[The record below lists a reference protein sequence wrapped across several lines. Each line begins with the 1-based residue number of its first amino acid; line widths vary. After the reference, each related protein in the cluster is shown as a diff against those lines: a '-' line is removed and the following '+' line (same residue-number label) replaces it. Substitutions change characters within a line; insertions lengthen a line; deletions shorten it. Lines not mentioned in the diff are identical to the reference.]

1 MWASPPDRRMSNCI
15 WPRQVSFPTRSLT
28 WAPACQAVVFGFVFL
43 PIMEVFKCQI
53 LTLVFLNFSE
63 LLKGLCGS
71 NSLVPRAIGLPY

>member
-1 MWASPPDRRMSNCI
+1 MMGPT
-15 WPRQVSFPTRSLT
+15 VSESF
-28 WAPACQAVVFGFVFL
+28 CFGFFFCLFVFL
-43 PIMEVFKCQI
+43 PVMEVFKCQI